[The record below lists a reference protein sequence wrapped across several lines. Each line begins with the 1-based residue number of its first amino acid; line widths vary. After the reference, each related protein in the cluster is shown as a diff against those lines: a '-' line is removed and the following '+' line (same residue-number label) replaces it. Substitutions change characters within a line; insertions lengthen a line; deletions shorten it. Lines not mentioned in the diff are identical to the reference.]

1 MRDFFEIFIEGYRA
15 IGTKARRNIKAY
27 TIFLASLSALDGAAL
42 LLLSNLMEQSRR
54 PTEFNVQS
62 AALFIVL
69 LFSLKS
75 ALAVLGMWLGLRE
88 FSKLEVEIGQKN
100 FEGLMN
106 SAWVKQRDMTSNDF
120 FNLVDRGPKELVVGT
135 LLNTATLVSEVL
147 SIVVVTVIIF
157 VVQPLTAVTM
167 FVYFG
172 FAAIIQHKL
181 LAESATNA
189 GIMATKQQNSTYEA
203 LEDVSELGK
212 LIRVTRPKS
221 LEMHMN
227 KERKKLAIA
236 RNQTWY
242 YMSVP
247 RYLLE
252 VVLAFGFVVIAAVS
266 YVVNGPQSVFAAAG
280 FFAVAGFRL
289 LPSIN
294 RVQGLIFGI
303 LSAKTLSRIG
313 LNGMR
318 EIVQPGAPKYELQ
331 EKDVVAEFKG
341 VSFRYPDADA
351 NNLTDV
357 SFQII
362 RGKQYAV
369 IGDSGAG
376 KTTIL
381 DLLLGLLEP
390 TQGSIQFDKDVYR
403 VGFVPQDSRIFR
415 GSIYENVALEWSLDL
430 INKEKV
436 KACLSTVGLKEL
448 LDQRFEGDIS
458 TEGMANISGG
468 QKQRI
473 GLARA
478 LYRDPDLLVLDEA
491 TSALDGGT
499 EYEIMKEINLL
510 RGQVTVVVV
519 AHRLS
524 TIRNVDS
531 ILYIENGRASKLT
544 SWDTLYENNVNFRS
558 QVDLGKI

>member
-1 MRDFFEIFIEGYRA
+1 MRDFFGIFIDGYRA
-15 IGTKARRNIKAY
+15 IGKKARRNIKAY

-42 LLLSNLMEQSRR
+42 LLLSNLVEQSKG
-54 PTEFNVQS
+54 PIELPAQS
-62 AALFIVL
+62 AILLIVF

-75 ALAVLGMWLGLRE
+75 ALAVMGMWFGLRE

-100 FEGLMN
+100 FEALMN
-106 SAWVKQRDMTSNDF
+106 ASWIKQRDLTSNDF

-135 LLNTATLVSEVL
+135 FLNTATLVSEVI
-147 SIVVVTVIIF
+147 SITVLTIVIF
-157 VVQPLTAVTM
+157 VAQPLTALTM
-167 FVYFG
+167 LVYFG
-172 FAAIIQHKL
+172 IAALIQHKL

-189 GIMATKQQNSTYEA
+189 GYMATKQQNSTYEA

-221 LEMHMN
+221 LEMHMT
-227 KERKKLAIA
+227 KERKQLAIA

-266 YVVNGPQSVFAAAG
+266 FLVNGPESIFAAAG

-294 RVQGLIFGI
+294 RAQGLIFGI
-303 LSAKTLSRIG
+303 MSASTLSRIG
-313 LNGMR
+313 LDGMK
-318 EIVQPGAPKYELQ
+318 ETLKPELNRRDLQ
-331 EKDVVAEFKG
+331 SKSIIAYFKD
-341 VSFRYPDADA
+341 VSFRYPDADVD
-351 NNLTDV
+351 NLTEV
-357 SFQII
+357 SFQIV
-362 RGKQYAV
+362 RGKQYAI
-369 IGDSGAG
+369 IGESGAG

-390 TQGSIQFDKDVYR
+390 TQGSIHFNKDNFR
-403 VGFVPQDSRIFR
+403 IGFVPQDTRIIR
-415 GSIYENVALEWSLDL
+415 GTIYENVAVEWNQAS
-430 INKEKV
+430 INRKKV
-436 KACLSTVGLKEL
+436 EECLAMVGLKDL
-448 LDQRFEGDIS
+448 LDQRFEPSRHTDIM
-458 TEGMANISGG
+458 GNISGG

-473 GLARA
+473 GLARS
-478 LYRDPDLLVLDEA
+478 LYKDPDLLVLDEA

-499 EYEIMKEINLL
+499 EYEIMREINSL
-510 RGQVTVVVV
+510 RGKVAVVVV

-531 ILYIENGRASKLT
+531 ILYLEDGRASKLT
-544 SWDTLYENNVNFRS
+544 SWDVLYKENLNFRT
-558 QVDLGKI
+558 QVDRGKI